1 MELALLTG
9 VKVMLSI
16 YDEVDTKLIQY
27 KSDTIEVI
35 TEICKKRI
43 DNQESYTN
51 DDVSFLII
59 NNYHISVLQSFRE

>member
-27 KSDTIEVI
+27 KSDTIEAI

>member
-27 KSDTIEVI
+27 KSDTIEAI

-43 DNQESYTN
+43 DN
-51 DDVSFLII
+51 
-59 NNYHISVLQSFRE
+59 